1 MLDTVES
8 HGYIQQRT
16 RHSDPKVCRSLR
28 SLASCMAWKSIRFG
42 CTNMDS
48 RAKNKNAGTSQP
60 ADDAEALIEYPP
72 KGSSSDLITVPSLR
86 RSSEPSWYA
95 VYTRSRFEKKMLTE
109 LTDRSVEVFLPMREI
124 LSRWKDRKK
133 RIWIPLFPSYIFVNQ
148 VDTPENRYRVLNVPG
163 AVRFVGHEGH
173 PESIPEDQILSV
185 RRFLEASI
193 SVDPYPY
200 MRIGR
205 RVEIIAGPLKGIVGI
220 LVQKKGRF
228 RFVLQVDLIRQAVS
242 VEIDAC
248 DVRPL

>member
-1 MLDTVES
+1 M
-8 HGYIQQRT
+8 
-16 RHSDPKVCRSLR
+16 
-28 SLASCMAWKSIRFG
+28 
-42 CTNMDS
+42 
-48 RAKNKNAGTSQP
+48 
-60 ADDAEALIEYPP
+60 IEYPP
-72 KGSSSDLITVPSLR
+72 EPPDSDLIVLPQQDPR
-86 RSSEPSWYA
+86 AAWYA
-95 VYTRSRFEKKMLTE
+95 VYTRSRFEKKMLSE
-109 LTDRSVEVFLPMREI
+109 LTDRSIEVFLPMREI

-133 RIWIPLFPSYIFVNQ
+133 RIWVPLFPGYIFVNQ

-173 PESIPEDQILSV
+173 AEQIPEEQILAV

-200 MRIGR
+200 LQVGR

-242 VEIDAC
+242 VEIDAS